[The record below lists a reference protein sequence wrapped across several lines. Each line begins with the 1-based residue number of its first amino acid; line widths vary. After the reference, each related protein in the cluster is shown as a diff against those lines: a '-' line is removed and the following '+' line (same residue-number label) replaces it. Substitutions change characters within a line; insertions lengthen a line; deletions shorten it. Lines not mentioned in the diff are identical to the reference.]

1 MATSKLTPLTTT
13 SDPVSYTIKVNKKEL
28 KSDLTVMKVDI
39 WGEINKITR
48 ASLSIVG
55 GDIHL
60 NTFQE
65 SELSDFEPG
74 KEVEISLGFKQSNAI
89 VFKGIIV
96 KHRIEARAGY
106 ERLRTRSVL
115 VLECADK
122 AIKMSIARKSEI
134 YENKKDSEVMTTL
147 ASAAGLSKTITATTT
162 KHAFL
167 TQYDITDWD
176 FMLRRAK
183 ANGMIVINAD
193 NAVTIKVPAVS
204 GTSVATITYGKDTS
218 SFQGEVDSSSQLQG
232 LEALAWDFFKET
244 DVKQKGAEPTNLSKP
259 GNLAGKTIGK
269 TASPSTYTLNT
280 KTPIDVTTEVK
291 DLANAAL
298 IESRLKR
305 VRGFITFRGINKV
318 KLGSVITLAGFG
330 ARFNGDTLVTSV
342 RHILED
348 GVFSTTAGFGLP
360 GNDQEPELLEENNSW
375 ISTIKGLHIGIV
387 KKIDGD
393 PSKKNRIQVNIPS
406 LKGSGNGLWCIL
418 SQFYTTNQ
426 AGSFFIPE
434 LNTPV
439 IVGFLNEDPRYPVVL
454 GCLYNSKT
462 KAKETITKDNSVK
475 SILTKAKLNLKFDDK
490 DKVITIVTPGGH
502 SIVISDKK
510 KGISITDKNGN
521 SMVTSDK
528 GITISSKK
536 SITIDSKDKIK
547 ITATKGVTTSASGGD
562 IVLSGKGVSA
572 KASAKLTMKA
582 NGGADIKST
591 ATVNIKGS
599 MVNIN

>member
-1 MATSKLTPLTTT
+1 M
-13 SDPVSYTIKVNKKEL
+13 
-28 KSDLTVMKVDI
+28 
-39 WGEINKITR
+39 
-48 ASLSIVG
+48 
-55 GDIHL
+55 
-60 NTFQE
+60 
-65 SELSDFEPG
+65 
-74 KEVEISLGFKQSNAI
+74 
-89 VFKGIIV
+89 
-96 KHRIEARAGY
+96 
-106 ERLRTRSVL
+106 
-115 VLECADK
+115 
-122 AIKMSIARKSEI
+122 
-134 YENKKDSEVMTTL
+134 
-147 ASAAGLSKTITATTT
+147 
-162 KHAFL
+162 
-167 TQYDITDWD
+167 
-176 FMLRRAK
+176 
-183 ANGMIVINAD
+183 
-193 NAVTIKVPAVS
+193 
-204 GTSVATITYGKDTS
+204 
-218 SFQGEVDSSSQLQG
+218 
-232 LEALAWDFFKET
+232 
-244 DVKQKGAEPTNLSKP
+244 
-259 GNLAGKTIGK
+259 
-269 TASPSTYTLNT
+269 
-280 KTPIDVTTEVK
+280 
-291 DLANAAL
+291 
-298 IESRLKR
+298 
-305 VRGFITFRGINKV
+305 
-318 KLGSVITLAGFG
+318 GSVITLAGFG

-562 IVLSGKGVSA
+562 VVLSGKGVSA